1 MNGIVVFLGAISLA
15 IATYMVIKTIFNIV
29 FMPKITVLQR
39 MSDVETLDK
48 LKENEEKN
56 TASITKQLADSAVN
70 AILEVIETIIP
81 SNATALRN
89 MEKQLSQAGM
99 NISARRYSALT
110 IFRMLLMA
118 AAFTAGA
125 VMLGYTKY
133 VFFAFITGIYLGF
146 TVSRF
151 SLTGRLKKRKE
162 EIYHQLPEVMDLLS
176 VSVAAG
182 LGFDQAIAY
191 VVEKSKGALIE
202 ELDITRK
209 EMTLGVTRKD
219 ALEAL
224 ADRCNNMELNT
235 FVTAV
240 VQSEQ
245 MGANINNILQVQSA
259 NIRETHKQHIE
270 EKAQRLPIIL
280 LLPLVL
286 FIFPNVFIVIL
297 GPAVIGIMGT
307 F

>member
-1 MNGIVVFLGAISLA
+1 MDGIVVFLGAISLA
-15 IATYMVIKTIFNIV
+15 IVAYIVIKTIFNIV
-29 FMPKITVLQR
+29 FMPKIIVLQR

-48 LKENEEKN
+48 LKENEEKSN
-56 TASITKQLADSAVN
+56 TSITKQLADSAVN
-70 AILEVIETIIP
+70 VVLEVIETIIP
-81 SNATALRN
+81 RNAAALNN

-99 NISARRYSALT
+99 GISARRYSALT

-118 AAFTAGA
+118 AAFVAGA
-125 VMLGYTKY
+125 IMLGYARY
-133 VFFAFITGIYLGF
+133 VFFAFLGGIYMGF

-151 SLTGRLKKRKE
+151 SLTSRLKKRKQ

-191 VVEKSKGALIE
+191 VVQKSKGALIE

-224 ADRCNNMELNT
+224 ANRCDNMELNT

-270 EKAQRLPIIL
+270 EKAQKLPIFL
-280 LLPLVL
+280 LIPLVL

-297 GPAVIGIMGT
+297 GPAVIGIMGSL
-307 F
+307 

>member
-280 LLPLVL
+280 VLPLVL